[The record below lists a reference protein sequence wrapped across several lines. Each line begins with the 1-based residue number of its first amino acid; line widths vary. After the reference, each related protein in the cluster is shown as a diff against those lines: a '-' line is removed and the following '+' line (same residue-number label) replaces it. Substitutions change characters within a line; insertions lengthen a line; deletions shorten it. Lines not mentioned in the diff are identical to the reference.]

1 MMIGGNRM
9 PDRMTSGLPAG
20 AAREHGLLPVTG
32 SCPKILILG
41 SFPSKKSLEQKLY
54 YANPRNQFWCIMAAL
69 FPPDDPGDTA
79 SALESL
85 KEHHIALWDVIASR
99 AFQPGSMDHATRE
112 IIPNDIPAFIRDRP
126 TIRCVAVNGRMAW
139 KLLDRTYP
147 SESFPAGVAV
157 LPLPSTSPANARL
170 SFDQKL
176 SEWRVITG
184 FLD

>member
-1 MMIGGNRM
+1 M

-20 AAREHGLLPVTG
+20 AAREYGLLPATG

-54 YANPRNQFWCIMAAL
+54 YANPRNQFWRIMTAL
-69 FPPDDPGDTA
+69 FPGSASGNTT
-79 SALESL
+79 SALEFL
-85 KEHHIALWDVIASR
+85 KVHHIALWDVIASR
-99 AFQPGSMDHATRE
+99 AFQPGSMDHTIRE
-112 IIPNDIPAFIRDRP
+112 VIPNDVPAFIRDHP

-139 KLLDRTYP
+139 KLLDRTLP
-147 SESFPAGVAV
+147 RESFPAGVAIV
-157 LPLPSTSPANARL
+157 PLPSTSPANARL

-176 SEWRVITG
+176 SEWRMITG